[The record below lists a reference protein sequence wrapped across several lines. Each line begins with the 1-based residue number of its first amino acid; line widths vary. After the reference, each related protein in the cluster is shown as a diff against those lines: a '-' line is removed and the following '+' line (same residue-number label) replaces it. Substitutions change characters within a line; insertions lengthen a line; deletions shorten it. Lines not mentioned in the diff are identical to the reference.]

1 MEPDSIRSTSS
12 KGFGNVRL
20 GWGRNTLKESG
31 RRWEKV
37 SEAEFEF
44 VGTTPKRGLEWMPGA
59 PWLLFGGVE
68 SEM

>member
-1 MEPDSIRSTSS
+1 MC
-12 KGFGNVRL
+12 V
-20 GWGRNTLKESG
+20 WGRNTKSG

-44 VGTTPKRGLEWMPGA
+44 VGTTPKGGLEWMPGA